1 MVQDKKREEIR
12 VKKWQQT
19 GKEKNKQE
27 KYRSYSDMRH
37 TGSYSYSSLMCV
49 SYN

>member
-19 GKEKNKQE
+19 GEREKQTRKISQ
-27 KYRSYSDMRH
+27 
-37 TGSYSYSSLMCV
+37 L
-49 SYN
+49 